1 MVKGNYTKSKSGAI
15 FGIVLF
21 FIIILGQTLPV
32 LAEEIE
38 EMQTELDSIT
48 QQIQQQLEK
57 VKKIKTEVKA
67 ATTDFEESELEL
79 DKSQTEVRTLESRLV
94 ATQRQVDE
102 NKKLLENTE
111 KSLVSRTETLKK
123 RIRSIYMFGQVSYLD
138 VFMGV
143 SDVNDFVNR
152 YELLRRILRSDVEL
166 IAAIKSERQLVTQKR
181 FEIERDLVA
190 LEELKKIAV
199 AKRAVVKQS

>member
-57 VKKIKTEVKA
+57 VKKIK
-67 ATTDFEESELEL
+67 L
-79 DKSQTEVRTLESRLV
+79 
-94 ATQRQVDE
+94 
-102 NKKLLENTE
+102 
-111 KSLVSRTETLKK
+111 SL
-123 RIRSIYMFGQVSYLD
+123 
-138 VFMGV
+138 
-143 SDVNDFVNR
+143 
-152 YELLRRILRSDVEL
+152 
-166 IAAIKSERQLVTQKR
+166 
-181 FEIERDLVA
+181 
-190 LEELKKIAV
+190 
-199 AKRAVVKQS
+199 